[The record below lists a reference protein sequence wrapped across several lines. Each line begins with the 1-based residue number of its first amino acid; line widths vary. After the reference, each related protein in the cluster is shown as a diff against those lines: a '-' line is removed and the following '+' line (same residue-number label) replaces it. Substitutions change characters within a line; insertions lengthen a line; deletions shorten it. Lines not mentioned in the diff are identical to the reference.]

1 MKTAFSVQKPEQLLV
16 ILLLIYILALGFQ
29 VKQGDQTVLGKFA
42 LTAFLPLLN
51 GAELSIKT
59 FKEGFQAYVWQ
70 KDLALNNEQMQKEN
84 LALRGEIA
92 VIKPLEEEN
101 RKLRA
106 LLSAPPPE
114 NYRFSVARA
123 IILYGAPFTRSL
135 LLSVQDGLVVEP
147 KSPVIDTGGVI
158 GRIEEVSGGKARVIL
173 ATDPASAIGVMNSR
187 SNVHGVAV
195 GEGKTLRVRYIT
207 NEADVREGD
216 LFVTSGEDGVFPPGL
231 AVGRVTAV
239 EDGGDYLKKIFL
251 TPSASLESLTW
262 VEILHKIR

>member
-1 MKTAFSVQKPEQLLV
+1 MKAPLPVQKPEQLLIV
-16 ILLLIYILALGFQ
+16 LLLVYVLALGFQ
-29 VKQGDQTVLGKFA
+29 VKKGDQTVLGKFA

-51 GAELSIKT
+51 GAEMSIRT
-59 FKEGFQAYVWQ
+59 FKEGLQAYLWQ
-70 KDLALNNEQMQKEN
+70 KDLALDNEQMKKEN
-84 LALRGEIA
+84 LALRGEIS
-92 VIKPLEEEN
+92 VLKPLADEN
-101 RKLRA
+101 SKLRA
-106 LLSAPPPE
+106 LLSAPPPD
-114 NYRFSVARA
+114 NYKFSVARA

-135 LLSVQDGLVVEP
+135 LLSVQDSLLIQP
-147 KSPVIDTGGVI
+147 KSPVVDTGGVV

-173 ATDPASAIGVMNSR
+173 LTDPASAIGIMDDR

-195 GEGKTLRVRYIT
+195 GEGKLLRVRYVT

-231 AVGRVTAV
+231 PVGRVTAV
-239 EDGGDYLKKIFL
+239 DDGGDYLKKISL